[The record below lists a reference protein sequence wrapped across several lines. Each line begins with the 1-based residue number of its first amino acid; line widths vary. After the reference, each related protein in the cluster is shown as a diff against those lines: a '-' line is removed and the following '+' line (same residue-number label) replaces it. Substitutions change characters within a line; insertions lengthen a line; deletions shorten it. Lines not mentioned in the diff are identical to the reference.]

1 MNLIVAL
8 HALLT
13 ERNVTHAGQRIGLS
27 QPATS
32 AALARLRRHFGD
44 ELLTRKGSSYE
55 LTALGAVLLARTEV
69 ACDMLER
76 VFGSQPYFDPE
87 QEDREFVILAS
98 DYAVTVFGAE
108 LAREISVQA
117 PRVRVVFRQPSEAHI
132 DDPGGHLSTVDGL
145 LMPHGIVVGLPAVEL
160 FCDRWVCAV
169 AEDNPEVGESIT
181 LSQLATLPWAAY
193 QRAHAASV
201 IRQLSLLGIEP
212 RVQVLADSFQLLPS
226 LVAGTRRVAMI
237 HELLAA
243 RLGLGPGS
251 GIRLLDCPFDAVP
264 VQEALWWHPVH
275 THDAGHV
282 WLREL
287 ASAVGAKIGTLRG
300 FSPPALCPWRRIA
313 PECIADL
320 RTCGGPIARRRAVP
334 SAGCLE
340 SRIWQGRLVPHTIA
354 SLASRRALFFGRA
367 AGVAV
372 HARRVPNRM

>member
-8 HALLT
+8 HALLG

-44 ELLTRKGSSYE
+44 ELLARKGGRYE
-55 LTALGAVLLARTEV
+55 LTALGAVLLDRTEV

-76 VFGSQPYFDPE
+76 VFGSQPHFDPE
-87 QEDREFVILAS
+87 REDREFVILAS

-117 PRVRVVFRQPSEAHI
+117 PHARISFRQPSEAHI
-132 DDPGGHLSTVDGL
+132 DDPAGHLSTVDGL

-160 FCDRWVCAV
+160 FSDRWVCIV
-169 AEDNPEVGESIT
+169 AEDNPEVGDCIT

-201 IRQLSLLGIEP
+201 IQQLSLLGIEP

-226 LVAGTRRVAMI
+226 LVTGTRRVAMI

-251 GIRLLDCPFDAVP
+251 GIRLLDCPFNAVP

-282 WLREL
+282 WLREM
-287 ASAVGAKIGTLRG
+287 ACAVGARIDTRTANTADATL
-300 FSPPALCPWRRIA
+300 PPPRTRAPNSRTSDGGVQADIA
-313 PECIADL
+313 AI
-320 RTCGGPIARRRAVP
+320 
-334 SAGCLE
+334 
-340 SRIWQGRLVPHTIA
+340 
-354 SLASRRALFFGRA
+354 
-367 AGVAV
+367 
-372 HARRVPNRM
+372 